1 VSTVFISLGSNQG
14 DRRRVLRA
22 ALHSVRRLGSVVAV
36 SPLYRTTPVGVERVP
51 HFLNAVAQLETALGP
66 MTLLRGLQAIE
77 RKFGRQCGAARWSER
92 SLDLDILLYDN
103 AIIETPFLTIPHP
116 RIAQRLFVLVPIAE
130 IAPNL
135 VLPLSHRTVKEHL
148 NSMADPSQSIVRL
161 PRIHLTVHS
170 AHRQ

>member
-1 VSTVFISLGSNQG
+1 MSTVFISLGSNQG

-116 RIAQRLFVLVPIAE
+116 RIAQRLFVLVPLAHLSPDVVI
-130 IAPNL
+130 
-135 VLPLSHRTVKEHL
+135 PLTSRTVRECL
-148 NSMADPSQSIVRL
+148 QSMADPFQTAT
-161 PRIHLTVHS
+161 RID
-170 AHRQ
+170 